1 MQLIVHYTLSTAASH
16 LIFNQGRRMLYCL
29 DEEMYISGVGYYY
42 HYFLDDAKDRSFEFK
57 LKFMIDQADE
67 NRKAA
72 YQEFYENY
80 KFFLKSKNKDS
91 KWIIQTNILKRDFEK
106 LFDLTM
112 QDFGFKL
119 ETTHGTSTFR
129 ELHDCKKVVFY
140 GVDDPNITGK
150 RDATIPLEEI
160 LSLKIA
166 DEDDI
171 PILFLGNED
180 YQGKQ
185 LFDTEIKD
193 ILAKDHTKGYLVD
206 VFQFPYLQDVQAAE
220 LKAITYEFSKE
231 IEPIKE
237 DLKKWATLAL
247 KSSNPEE
254 AQQFFIKNLVPIIEN
269 KRRSVFQI
277 NAAKD
282 ICSKH
287 YPNYT
292 FHLQFGELPVD
303 KIWEYYKTYNQVTEE
318 EFEKLL
324 KLKEQ
329 NPTKFNRRW
338 PVVFFKTDNK
348 AIYNKHERQD
358 EQPKTRKTLDI

>member
-1 MQLIVHYTLSTAASH
+1 MQLIVHFTMSTNASF

-29 DEEMYISGVGYYY
+29 DQEMYISGVGYSY
-42 HYFLDDAKDRSFEFK
+42 HYFVEDAKDRSFEFK
-57 LKFMIDQADE
+57 LKFMINHADDY
-67 NRKAA
+67 RKAA
-72 YQEFYENY
+72 YQEFYEKY

-106 LFDLTM
+106 LFDLTIK
-112 QDFGFKL
+112 DFGSKL
-119 ETTHGTSTFR
+119 QTTHGTSTFR

-140 GVDDPNITGK
+140 GVDDPNIVGK
-150 RDATIPLEEI
+150 RDTIIPLEEI

-180 YQGKQ
+180 NEGNE
-185 LFDTEIKD
+185 LFGIETED
-193 ILAKDHTKGYLVD
+193 ISKEEYKSGYLVD

-220 LKAITYEFSKE
+220 LKAITYELSKE

-237 DLKKWATLAL
+237 YLKKWATLSL
-247 KSSNPEE
+247 KSSNPKE

-287 YPNYT
+287 HPNYT
-292 FHLQFGELPVD
+292 FHLQFGELPID
-303 KIWEYYKTYNQVTEE
+303 KIWEYYKTYNHVTEE

-324 KLKEQ
+324 KLKEE
-329 NPTKFNRRW
+329 NPTKLSRRW

-348 AIYNKHERQD
+348 AIYSKQERQD

>member
-1 MQLIVHYTLSTAASH
+1 MQLIVHFTMSTNASY

-29 DEEMYISGVGYYY
+29 DEERYISGVGYSY
-42 HYFLDDAKDRSFEFK
+42 HYFVEDTKDRSFEFK
-57 LKFMIDQADE
+57 LNFLINHADDF
-67 NRKAA
+67 RKAT
-72 YQEFYENY
+72 YQEFYQNY

-91 KWIIQTNILKRDFEK
+91 KWIIQNNIAKRNFEK
-106 LFDLTM
+106 LFDLTIK
-112 QDFGFKL
+112 DYGSKL

-129 ELHDCKKVVFY
+129 ELHDCNKVVFY
-140 GVDDPNITGK
+140 GVDDPNLIGK
-150 RDATIPLEEI
+150 RDTIIPLEEI

-171 PILFLGNED
+171 PILLLGNED
-180 YQGKQ
+180 NEGNQ
-185 LFDTEIKD
+185 LFDIETED
-193 ILAKDHTKGYLVD
+193 ISKKEYKSGYLVD
-206 VFQFPYLQDVQAAE
+206 TFQFPYLQDVKAAG
-220 LKAITYEFSKE
+220 LTAITYEFSKE

-237 DLKKWATLAL
+237 YLKKWATLAL
-247 KSSNPEE
+247 KSSNPKE

-269 KRRSVFQI
+269 KRRTAFQI

-282 ICSKH
+282 ICSSH

-292 FHLQFGELPVD
+292 FHLQFGELPID
-303 KIWEYYKTYNQVTEE
+303 KIWEYYKTYNHVTEE
-318 EFEKLL
+318 EYQKLL

-329 NPTKFNRRW
+329 NPTKFSRRW

-348 AIYNKHERQD
+348 AIYSKQERQD